1 MTLTY
6 FLLVVDRAMDQAQA
20 WNESSSSNQLTHL
33 HNWTIQSADTT
44 KVIIFGLSKIIIWSI
59 QPAVDFINCFA
70 PYVYLLRI
78 AMNFCACKK
87 LLKSWA

>member
-44 KVIIFGLSKIIIWSI
+44 KVIIFGLSKVIIFGLSKVIIWSI
-59 QPAVDFINCFA
+59 QSGVDFINCLNAVCLPFVHCA
-70 PYVYLLRI
+70 ELLHQ
-78 AMNFCACKK
+78 
-87 LLKSWA
+87 